1 MPPPPISA
9 PTTEPRLRTRVVVA
23 EPFSPSGVA
32 VLEAAGIEVVSQ
44 VGGSRAELADAIAEA
59 DGLIV
64 RSETRVDRELLARAS
79 KLQVVARAGVGV
91 DAIDVPAA
99 TEAGILVLNTPAANT
114 LAAIEQTFALT
125 LALARHTVRAN
136 ASILADR
143 WERTP
148 FIGTELAGKTLGIVG
163 LGRIGGGVATR
174 AAAFG
179 MTLLASDPFISQQRA
194 DALDVELVPLADL
207 LGRADVVTL
216 HTPLSTQTRG
226 LIGAAELALMRPTAL
241 LVNCARGGIVDEPAL
256 LVALDAGTIR
266 AAAIDVVAHEP
277 PQAGDPGSRLQR
289 HPKVLATPHLGG
301 STVEALER
309 IATELARDVASVL
322 GGGPAAGA
330 VNAPIPDGPEAE
342 RLRPFVDLAHRLGRL
357 YPQLAAERNLRPFE
371 IVLEGQIA
379 PLDAEPLVTA
389 FLSGLLQTTTDR
401 RVSIVNA
408 RAIAAELGITVAAR
422 GDDRPSSFLS
432 TLRITGG
439 DTTLVGTVAYGG
451 PRLVSV
457 DGFEVESIPS
467 GPLLVTLH
475 HDVPG
480 IIGRVGTIL
489 GNAGINISAMS
500 VSRRDAAGS
509 AVMILAT
516 DTPVPSDVVAAVR
529 VMAGMRS
536 VRAVGL

>member
-1 MPPPPISA
+1 M
-9 PTTEPRLRTRVVVA
+9 
-23 EPFSPSGVA
+23 
-32 VLEAAGIEVVSQ
+32 LEAADIEVVLQIGS
-44 VGGSRAELADAIAEA
+44 SRAELATALREA

-64 RSETRVDRELLARAS
+64 RSETRVDRELLARGP

-179 MTLLASDPFISQQRA
+179 MTLLASDPFVSQHRA
-194 DALDVELVPLADL
+194 DALGVELVPLAEL
-207 LGRADVVTL
+207 LRRADVVTL
-216 HTPLSTQTRG
+216 HTPLSAQTRG
-226 LIGAAELALMRPTAL
+226 LIGPAELALMRPTAL
-241 LVNCARGGIVDEPAL
+241 LVNCARGGIIDELAL
-256 LVALDAGTIR
+256 LAALDAGTIH

-277 PQAGDPGSRLQR
+277 PQPGDPGSRLQR

-322 GGGPAAGA
+322 SGGPPAGA
-330 VNAPIPDGPEAE
+330 VNAPVPDGPEAE

-357 YPQLAAERNLRPFE
+357 YPQLAADSSLPPFE
-371 IVLEGQIA
+371 VVLEGQIA

-401 RVSIVNA
+401 RVSIVNS
-408 RAIAAELGITVAAR
+408 RAIAAELGITIAAR

-432 TLRITGG
+432 TLRVEGG
-439 DTTLVGTVAYGG
+439 ETTLVGTVAYGG
-451 PRLVSV
+451 PRLVAV
-457 DGFEVESIPS
+457 DGFAVDSVPS

-475 HDVPG
+475 YDVPG
-480 IIGRVGTIL
+480 IIGGVGTIL

-500 VSRRDAAGS
+500 VSRRDAAGN
-509 AVMILAT
+509 AAMILAT
-516 DTPVPSDVVAAVR
+516 DTSPPIDVVAAVR
-529 VMAGMRS
+529 ELAGVRS
-536 VRAVGL
+536 VRAVSL